1 MKVMARNKKLHGPR
15 SDTTRM
21 HLSRKKGGRG
31 RITDVK
37 LVSVGK
43 RTIYV
48 GI

>member
-1 MKVMARNKKLHGPR
+1 MARNKKLQGPR

-21 HLSRKKGGRG
+21 YLSRKKGGRAL
-31 RITDVK
+31 ITDVK
-37 LVSVGK
+37 LVSVEK